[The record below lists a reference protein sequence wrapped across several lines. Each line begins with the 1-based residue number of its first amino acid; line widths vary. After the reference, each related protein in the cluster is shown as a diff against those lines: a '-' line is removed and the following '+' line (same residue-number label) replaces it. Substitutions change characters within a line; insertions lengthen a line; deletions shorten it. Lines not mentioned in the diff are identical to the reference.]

1 MEKHA
6 KLLGQFSPEA
16 HFSKMIHTGKK
27 SISLSLDELSVL
39 SVGFYKEAMGEGGK
53 RVHTQSHTHV
63 RVRTQTHDHTA
74 ITADSLL
81 TVELGHAHKSPK
93 HRHTYKHALL

>member
-39 SVGFYKEAMGEGGK
+39 SVGFDKEAMGEGE
-53 RVHTQSHTHV
+53 Q
-63 RVRTQTHDHTA
+63 RVRTQSRTLSHTHTHEGACAGIHMT
-74 ITADSLL
+74 TQPSLQML
-81 TVELGHAHKSPK
+81 RSLWN
-93 HRHTYKHALL
+93 

>member
-27 SISLSLDELSVL
+27 SFSLSLDELSVL
-39 SVGFYKEAMGEGGK
+39 SVGFNKEAMGEGDQ
-53 RVHTQSHTHV
+53 RVHTHSHTQACARIHM
-63 RVRTQTHDHTA
+63 TTPP
-74 ITADSLL
+74 SLQML
-81 TVELGHAHKSPK
+81 YSLWN
-93 HRHTYKHALL
+93 